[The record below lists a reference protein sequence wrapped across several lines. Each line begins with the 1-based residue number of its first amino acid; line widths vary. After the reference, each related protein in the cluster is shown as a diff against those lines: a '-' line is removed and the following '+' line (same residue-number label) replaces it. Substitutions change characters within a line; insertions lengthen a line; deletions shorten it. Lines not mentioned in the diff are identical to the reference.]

1 MPGNQVVINS
11 AIKYY
16 VGDSKME
23 ELLAWLD
30 SNGIKKGEENLLE
43 FLQNLA
49 ANNGGLFKPIGC
61 EAKIE

>member
-1 MPGNQVVINS
+1 MPGNQIIINN

-30 SNGIKKGEENLLE
+30 NNGIKQGEETD
-43 FLQNLA
+43 
-49 ANNGGLFKPIGC
+49 
-61 EAKIE
+61 AKSQVAKGH